1 MQVDAPTMGGGG
13 GGNAGL
19 NAAVEAEIKRRQGG
33 R

>member
-1 MQVDAPTMGGGG
+1 MGGG